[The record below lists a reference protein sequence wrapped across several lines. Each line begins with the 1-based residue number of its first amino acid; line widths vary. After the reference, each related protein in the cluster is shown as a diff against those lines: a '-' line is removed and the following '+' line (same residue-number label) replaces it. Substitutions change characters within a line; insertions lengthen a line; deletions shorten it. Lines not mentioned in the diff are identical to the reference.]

1 MYLKRSCCCY
11 SLQHGAIVIGIT
23 VMVASAVALM
33 TEVGMIAEWEDIKES
48 LRDPRMQQCKSLTN
62 PVISGFKKLYG
73 TPIYTLVLNHTNQH
87 FKLLKWSYTN
97 EGILKREHQQ
107 LFWIALNFYSFSTI
121 NGWLFLVFPF

>member
-62 PVISGFKKLYG
+62 PVISGFKKLYS

-87 FKLLKWSYTN
+87 FKPNK
-97 EGILKREHQQ
+97 
-107 LFWIALNFYSFSTI
+107 
-121 NGWLFLVFPF
+121 